1 MCYGEDRT
9 VCVLWRGLNSVCV
22 IMRAEQCVCGL
33 KSVDRVCL
41 CGLKYNCVV
50 YCVYVCVCVC
60 CVCGKIQRQVGILI
74 SSNIC
79 CSSKELSMLSRKGRH
94 RTESFKNLLRGL
106 VQTVLGKISVIETLT
121 Y

>member
-1 MCYGEDRT
+1 MCVMVRTEQCVCYGEDRT

-50 YCVYVCVCVC
+50 YCVCVCVCVL
-60 CVCGKIQRQVGILI
+60 CVCAWIECLV
-74 SSNIC
+74 
-79 CSSKELSMLSRKGRH
+79 CSVWMVHVCML
-94 RTESFKNLLRGL
+94 
-106 VQTVLGKISVIETLT
+106 
-121 Y
+121 